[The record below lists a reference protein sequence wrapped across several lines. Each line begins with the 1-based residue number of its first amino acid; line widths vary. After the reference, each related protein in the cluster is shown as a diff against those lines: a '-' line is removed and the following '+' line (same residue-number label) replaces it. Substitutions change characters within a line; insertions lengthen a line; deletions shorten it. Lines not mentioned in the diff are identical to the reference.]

1 MHRHRELCEQ
11 AVDPLEIAAGLEAH
25 GVTDRTA
32 ARFLHRDV
40 FSLAEEMYARV
51 PRDGEARP
59 RAEAPAPPKV
69 RAGWV
74 IRTLLPGALCGATL
88 VGLRFTEGQ
97 NRLLVAAAGVL
108 AVGLALRAALTRGP
122 LGIRREGSG
131 LSGAAGIRRDRSGLS
146 GSTGIRRDRSGLSGS
161 TGIRRD
167 RSGLSGAAGIRRDRS
182 GLSGSTGI
190 RRDRSGLSG
199 STGIRRDR
207 SGLSGS
213 TGIRRERSGPSRSTG
228 IWTCWLLA
236 YAVLGD
242 GLLRAAV
249 HGGPDTLPGG
259 AAADSWPVATA
270 PLLALA
276 LACAPAA
283 WTTHLFTAVA
293 RRRLTASRGLA
304 EFAGSVRPLLLGTFA
319 LYVGALAA
327 LAAGSVRVLD
337 EPAALFQTL
346 SLGAL
351 LLLARLLHLHGF
363 TRAPS
368 MVLTAA
374 ASAEAL
380 ALATVFAARLPGCDF
395 LSLPV
400 DTLVDTWGPGSVPIL
415 ICGTATLTLLT
426 HASRTLTRASS
437 HAGTEAP
444 W

>member
-146 GSTGIRRDRSGLSGS
+146 GST
-161 TGIRRD
+161 
-167 RSGLSGAAGIRRDRS
+167 GIRRDRS